1 MGRFLVTGGAGFI
14 GSHLVDRLIAGGDR
28 VVVLDDL
35 SSGRRDS
42 LAEGVSFVQ
51 GSILD
56 ADLVDRLAAGTDGI
70 FHLAAQVSVQACID
84 DWIGAHRIN
93 LDGALTVFLAAQR
106 NGNIPTVFT
115 STAAIYGDSPS
126 EFCAEGDAALPV
138 SPYGADKL
146 AAEHHLRALAET
158 RGLPSVSLR
167 LFNVYGDR
175 QSPRSPYAGV
185 IAKFL
190 GNVLE
195 GRPHTVFG
203 DGLQVRD
210 FIYVHDVVSGLLG
223 AASFSA
229 ARPGAHCF
237 NICTGIG
244 TTVIDLAR
252 KIDGVSGRKPMAI
265 SHCPARKGDIRISK
279 GAGEAARERLGFSP
293 AFTVDQGLADMFRTW
308 GKSDPEPPAQAKGS
322 CA

>member
-14 GSHLVDRLIAGGDR
+14 GSHLVDRLIARGDR

-35 SSGRRDS
+35 SSGRREN
-42 LAEGVSFVQ
+42 LADGASFVQ

-56 ADLVDRLAAGTDGI
+56 ADLVDRLAAGVDGI
-70 FHLAAQVSVQACID
+70 FHLAAQVSVQSCIE

-115 STAAIYGDSPS
+115 STAAVYGDSPAES
-126 EFCAEGDAALPV
+126 CAEGDAAFPV

-167 LFNVYGDR
+167 LFNVYGNR
-175 QSPRSPYAGV
+175 QDPRSPYAGV
-185 IAKFL
+185 ITKFL
-190 GNVLE
+190 ADVLE

-210 FIYVHDVVSGLLG
+210 FVYVHDVVSGLLG

-229 ARPGAHCF
+229 AHPGAHCF

-244 TTVIDLAR
+244 TTLIDLAR
-252 KIDGVSGRKPMAI
+252 KIDSVSGRGPVPI
-265 SHCPARKGDIRISK
+265 GHSPARKGDIRISK
-279 GAGEAARERLGFSP
+279 GAGKAARDTLGFSP
-293 AFTVDQGLADMFRTW
+293 AFTVDQGLTDLFRTMRR
-308 GKSDPEPPAQAKGS
+308 D
-322 CA
+322 